1 MWIIYQG
8 GLFKHLLFQRR
19 HTCVCLRENLAAP
32 LKDMPGVFMVQWAE
46 RQIMQRHI
54 FHPACWIEWQ
64 WARGCDLHTPLHSGW
79 YFLMVL
85 GRVNHLQ
92 QQQQHHHPL
101 YPQPSSE
108 RQAETRRPLSVPKL
122 CVFGGARIQHTSSA
136 DRLAIVGLCSSGSY
150 GGDIIRRWRLTD
162 STLFPRGS
170 SPGWNVRSSKTHTHL
185 YCIQGWRLCV
195 GFDWDTSKSF
205 KGYAVYT
212 NCIVGYKIPPKKRE
226 KG

>member
-92 QQQQHHHPL
+92 QQQQQHRHPL
-101 YPQPSSE
+101 TPSPAV
-108 RQAETRRPLSVPKL
+108 RGRP
-122 CVFGGARIQHTSSA
+122 RH
-136 DRLAIVGLCSSGSY
+136 VGLYLFQNSASSGELESNIPPAQT
-150 GGDIIRRWRLTD
+150 GSPLLGCA
-162 STLFPRGS
+162 PRGRMEEIS
-170 SPGWNVRSSKTHTHL
+170 SGDGDWQTVLFFQGVLHLDGMSEALKHTHL

-205 KGYAVYT
+205 KGYTVYT
-212 NCIVGYKIPPKKRE
+212 NCIVGYKIPKKKRE